1 MQGGSFRL
9 IVRRGPQPNQVHELT
24 QDIITIGRDATNEVS
39 INDPEVSRHH
49 CRLTRAAGGFTI
61 EDLGSTNGTFI
72 NGQRVTGARPLT
84 SGVQI
89 GLGETVVL
97 HYEAASMSAGG
108 PYPGPGPSATMP
120 GPAQQGYGG
129 APQAPYG
136 QQQQA
141 PYGQQQPYGG
151 GQQQPYGQQAPY
163 GGQQQQAPYGQQP
176 QQGGYGADPYGAP
189 APPPPP
195 DHVFQQEEYYNP
207 SGGAGRWIFLACGV
221 FIVLCIITSVI
232 AIIVID
238 QYCLWDNTPILG
250 DVIDAL
256 GYKVNEAQ
264 CN

>member
-1 MQGGSFRL
+1 MQGSGSFRL
-9 IVRRGPQPNQVHELT
+9 IVRRGPQPNQVYELT
-24 QDIITIGRDATNEVS
+24 QDIITIGRDATNEIS

-49 CRLTRAAGGFTI
+49 CRFTRAAGGFTI

-97 HYEAASMSAGG
+97 HYESAAMSAGS
-108 PYPGPGPSATMP
+108 PYPGPGPSATIP
-120 GPAQQGYGG
+120 GPAQQGYG

-136 QQQQA
+136 A
-141 PYGQQQPYGG
+141 
-151 GQQQPYGQQAPY
+151 
-163 GGQQQQAPYGQQP
+163 QQAPYGQQP
-176 QQGGYGADPYGAP
+176 PYAQQQPYAGQQPQQQGGYGAPP
-189 APPPPP
+189 PPPPP
-195 DHVFQQEEYYNP
+195 DYVYQQQDEYYTP
-207 SGGAGRWIFLACGV
+207 GGGAGRWVFLACGV

-250 DVIDAL
+250 DIIDAL

-264 CN
+264 CS